1 MAGGVRV
8 GGPDLRRLLAGTA
21 AVAAGGAVG
30 HALPVVTASGALRRR
45 CWPRLAGVGA
55 ASRIALTFDDGP
67 RRASTARFLRA
78 LERADVR
85 ATFFLLGRLLDRD
98 PGLGRE
104 MAAAGHELAV
114 HGWEHRNLLC
124 RSPAATYADIAR
136 ARDAV
141 AAVTGAAPL
150 WYRPPYGVL
159 TISALLACRRLGLT
173 PRLWTAWGRDWDAT
187 RSPAAIW
194 ETIVKDLDGGGTLL
208 LHDSDHASS
217 PGAWRGALAVLPR
230 LVHWAGER
238 ELTIGTLGAHENTE
252 AAGSPGRGA
261 HRSGS
266 ERGMATYRVGNR
278 SR

>member
-1 MAGGVRV
+1 MAGGARV
-8 GGPDLRRLLAGTA
+8 GRPDLRRWLTGTA
-21 AVAAGGAVG
+21 VAVAGGAVG
-30 HALPVVTASGALRRR
+30 HALPAVTASGVLRRR
-45 CWPRLAGVGA
+45 YWPRLAGVGA
-55 ASRIALTFDDGP
+55 AGRIALTFDDGP
-67 RRASTARFLRA
+67 RRASTVRFLRA

-85 ATFFLLGRLLDRD
+85 ATFFLLGTLLDRD

-136 ARDAV
+136 TRDAV

-230 LVHWAGER
+230 LVSWAQGR
-238 ELTIGTLGAHENTE
+238 ELTIGTLGAHAETE
-252 AAGSPGRGA
+252 VTGEPEAGRTPVRARPGHGDV
-261 HRSGS
+261 SG
-266 ERGMATYRVGNR
+266 G
-278 SR
+278 